1 MGVGSVDD
9 RHHSGMASEHVASD
23 LMMPTVRPST
33 SVRPG
38 SSSLLGVTGPW
49 VAERPASS
57 LAVGQMPPA
66 SMSDRPPVASP
77 PDHARQP
84 ATPDIEPPEEPF
96 IGSRPLDS
104 TARISSDGASHR
116 LTELLAALSVV
127 LDAAER
133 RPEGHAVR
141 TAWVAGRIAAQLS
154 LPDDQRT
161 ELLYA
166 GLLGDVGT
174 VGPGADPTPDAAR
187 ARRTGLSRYRR
198 DSTPAYLS
206 RPLRARAVVATLG
219 LSGHVADTVAAADE
233 RWDGRGP
240 AHAHGDHIPR
250 DGRLVALA
258 SAVAML
264 GPAPI
269 PAEIDRMLRTE
280 RSRSLDPG
288 LVDEVL
294 RMGRGGLWAELN
306 APYMLDRM
314 LELEPVDA
322 IRWTHDR
329 HLDAAAVAFADVV
342 DTRTP
347 RMGRH
352 ARRVAAFA
360 VRTGAELGLDA
371 RLLTDLRRASLLH
384 DIGKLLVPIAF
395 LEKPAELTDAERRV
409 VDEHARAGAAVLG
422 RSRAF
427 ARLAP
432 LTVAHHE
439 RLDGN
444 GMFPAVADESVA
456 LAARVVAL
464 SDRYEAMTA
473 ERPYRALLS
482 PAQVWSILDEV
493 VGEPM
498 ARTALRA
505 LRRAVVDTQ

>member
-1 MGVGSVDD
+1 MGVETVDD
-9 RHHSGMASEHVASD
+9 GHHAGMASEQVATD
-23 LMMPTVRPST
+23 LMMPAVRPT
-33 SVRPG
+33 TDARPG
-38 SSSLLGVTGPW
+38 SSSLLGPSSPLF
-49 VAERPASS
+49 AEPPATS
-57 LAVGQMPPA
+57 LMGDQTSRASTSLMPPI
-66 SMSDRPPVASP
+66 ASP
-77 PDHARQP
+77 PAEDRP
-84 ATPDIEPPEEPF
+84 WVTPDDQPPAEMTSHAQPVDA
-96 IGSRPLDS
+96 S
-104 TARISSDGASHR
+104 ARINSDSASHR

-127 LDAAER
+127 LDAAEH

-141 TAWVAGRIAAQLS
+141 TAWIAGRIAVQLS
-154 LPDDQRT
+154 LPNSQRAD
-161 ELLYA
+161 LLYA

-174 VGPGADPTPDAAR
+174 IGPSADATPDAAR
-187 ARRTGLSRYRR
+187 TRRTGLSRYRR
-198 DSTPAYLS
+198 DTTPAYLS
-206 RPLRARAVVATLG
+206 RPHRARAVVATLD
-219 LSGHVADTVAAADE
+219 LSEHVAETVATADE

-240 AHAHGDHIPR
+240 AHTHGDKIPR

-258 SAVAML
+258 SAVAKQ
-264 GPAPI
+264 GPAPV
-269 PAEIDRMLRTE
+269 PADIDRILRSE
-280 RSRSLDPG
+280 RGRSLDPG

-306 APYMLDRM
+306 APYVLDRM

-352 ARRVAAFA
+352 GRRVAAFA
-360 VRTGAELGLDA
+360 VRTGAELGLDD
-371 RLLTDLRRASLLH
+371 RLMTDLRRASLLH
-384 DIGKLLVPIAF
+384 DIGKLRVPISF

-422 RSRAF
+422 RSRAL

-432 LTVAHHE
+432 LIVAHHE

-444 GMFPAVADESVA
+444 GMFPAVTDEKVA
-456 LAARVVAL
+456 LAARVLAL

-505 LRRAVVDTQ
+505 LRRAIVDTQ